1 MDKDNQITACVTTLA
16 GELLGVLTGH
26 TILASALANS
36 FVHQLD
42 EAMLLE
48 GARCCASVGLSRACF
63 SVRILELLGNTTAEQ
78 RANFLLGAVLGQDI
92 FALKRSSAVHLD
104 PETLVVVTGKKVM
117 KQAFAALIGG
127 DNFFRGE
134 IIAVDDELADD
145 LAGLGAMA
153 IARERGLI
161 GEAQSTPSNCKD
173 RRCRGPRSR

>member
-1 MDKDNQITACVTTLA
+1 
-16 GELLGVLTGH
+16 
-26 TILASALANS
+26 
-36 FVHQLD
+36 
-42 EAMLLE
+42 
-48 GARCCASVGLSRACF
+48 
-63 SVRILELLGNTTAEQ
+63 
-78 RANFLLGAVLGQDI
+78 
-92 FALKRSSAVHLD
+92 
-104 PETLVVVTGKKVM
+104 VVTGKKVM